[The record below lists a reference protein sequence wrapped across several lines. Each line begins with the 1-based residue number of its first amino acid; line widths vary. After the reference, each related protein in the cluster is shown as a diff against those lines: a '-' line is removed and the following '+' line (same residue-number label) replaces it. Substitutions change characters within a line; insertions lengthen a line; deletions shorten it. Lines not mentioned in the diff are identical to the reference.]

1 MKRTDFAAAA
11 TLLGLTGLTCV
22 LPAAAQLPKKPAPQG
37 MVQIATSGSGRIL
50 TSKMGGTASA
60 RKMLVALKMVAGGYF
75 DKPLTVTR
83 VFGDRAD
90 QNVQAAFTAIL
101 KGIPVRGVAS
111 VTMAGDNGQGTLLF
125 DRATTFSKSFRTLTA
140 AQGGGGRAK
149 SGGKT
154 AVKLIPTV
162 SPDGLTR
169 ISLPPG
175 FRIVDC
181 YKGTLDITGPNNA
194 VMALGA
200 AAVCTRKEAMGMFPG
215 LPGVD
220 FNDPVR
226 AMLDYVAYSAH
237 RNGDHTTV
245 QILDAKPVPGWTSGR
260 AAMVRYRLTIN
271 GHVFECFGLFSIAQ
285 TDINQALF
293 YQSYMVAHSDT
304 YRTQLP
310 AMIQAWSTYNI
321 SSSVFRERMMAAAE
335 SMRGINDIITGSYE
349 NQQKTYA
356 KVNEA
361 WGDYIR
367 DQGTWGNPAT
377 GARYKIGNNELG
389 GGIPMQNGT
398 VLEPVPLSDL

>member
-1 MKRTDFAAAA
+1 MRRVDFAAAA
-11 TLLGLTGLTCV
+11 LLGVMGLTNAQ
-22 LPAAAQLPKKPAPQG
+22 PASAQLPSKPAPKG
-37 MVQIATSGSGRIL
+37 MAQIATSGSGRIL
-50 TSKMGGTASA
+50 TSKMGGTSSA
-60 RKMLVALKMVAGGYF
+60 RKMLMALKMVAGGYF

-83 VFGDRAD
+83 IFADRAD
-90 QNVQAAFTAIL
+90 QNLQAAFTATL

-111 VTMAGDNGQGTLLF
+111 VTMAGESGQGTLLF
-125 DRATTFSKSFRTLTA
+125 DRASAFTKSFRTLA
-140 AQGGGGRAK
+140 AGQGGGGKAT

-215 LPGVD
+215 MPGVD

-226 AMLDYVAYSAH
+226 AMLDYVAYSA
-237 RNGDHTTV
+237 RKNGNHTTV
-245 QILDAKPVPGWTSGR
+245 QILDAKPVPNWSSGR

-271 GHVFECFGLFSIAQ
+271 GYVFECFGLFSIAQ

-321 SSSVFRERMMAAAE
+321 SSSVFRERMMAAAQ
-335 SMRGINDIITGSYE
+335 SMRGVNDIITGSYD

-356 KVNEA
+356 RVNEA
-361 WGDYIR
+361 WSDYIR
-367 DQGTWGNPAT
+367 DQGTWSNPND
-377 GARYKIGNNELG
+377 GSRYKISNNALG

-398 VLEPVPLSDL
+398 VLEPVPLGDL